1 LSLPLSARENRR
13 IAQAMLDYQMLAQDD
28 RILIAV
34 SGGIDSL
41 ILAWLLNSWQY
52 KTPIRYTV
60 QAVHVDM
67 QPQDG
72 GPGQRAKDVAAALYS
87 LGLSCT
93 ILPGDPPLSS
103 QDTAKIT
110 CHRCARNR
118 RRQLFEYA
126 RQGEWNKLAL
136 GHHRDD
142 LVETFF
148 INLTSGGNISTMRP
162 KQDLFSGRF
171 ALIRPLAYLVKE
183 DILAIGKRLA
193 VEAIPSNCPLADVT
207 RRTEIRSILNE
218 IYQRIPKSRQHLFAA
233 LGNVRNDYLL
243 LQEKRTHANPS

>member
-1 LSLPLSARENRR
+1 
-13 IAQAMLDYQMLAQDD
+13 MLDYQMLAQDD
-28 RILIAV
+28 RIVIAV

-41 ILAWLLNSWQY
+41 ILAWLLKSWQY

-67 QPQDG
+67 QPVAG
-72 GPGQRAKDVAAALYS
+72 APGERARQVAAALAS
-87 LGLSCT
+87 LGLSCDC
-93 ILPGDPPLSS
+93 IPSDHPIDEGS
-103 QDTAKIT
+103 KIT
-110 CHRCARNR
+110 CHQCARNR

-126 RQGEWNKLAL
+126 RQGGWNKLAL

-162 KQDLFSGRF
+162 KQELFSGRL

-183 DILAIGKRLA
+183 DVLAIGKRLA
-193 VEAIPSNCPLADVT
+193 VEAIPSNCPLADLT

-218 IYQRIPKSRQHLFAA
+218 IYQRIPKSRQHVFAA
-233 LGNVRNDYLL
+233 LGNVRNEYLL
-243 LQEKRTHANPS
+243 LHQPARERKNHANKS